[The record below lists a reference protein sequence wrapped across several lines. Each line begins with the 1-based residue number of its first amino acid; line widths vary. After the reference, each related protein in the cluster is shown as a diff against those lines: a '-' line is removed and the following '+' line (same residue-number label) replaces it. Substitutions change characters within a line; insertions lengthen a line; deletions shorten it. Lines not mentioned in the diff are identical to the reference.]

1 MRLRGILGVFVTFT
15 MAHLA
20 LVGSDLV
27 CAKHGVAPTAQ
38 PGDAMPGMDHGQP
51 AGQTGDK
58 QPCKTPTRADCCQAV
73 ASCAPSMAMA
83 SVVAIAEAP
92 MMSSA
97 ALAFIGQIPLSRV
110 AAPDPPPPKA

>member
-20 LVGSDLV
+20 LVGGDLV
-27 CAKHGVAPTAQ
+27 CAKHAVARAAQ

-73 ASCAPSMAMA
+73 ASCAPSIAMA
-83 SVVAIAEAP
+83 SVVVVSEAS

-97 ALAFIGQIPLSRV
+97 THASIDSVPLSRV